1 MAQAGLRYNHND
13 IYVDIIET
21 LDAVVNK

>member
-21 LDAVVNK
+21 LDVVVNK